1 MAGTDK
7 DTTKIRFFNL
17 ERVKYKDKTKQTEE
31 RIQINKKRLKI
42 GEACRENESTAES
55 QER

>member
-31 RIQINKKRLKI
+31 RI
-42 GEACRENESTAES
+42 
-55 QER
+55 